1 MPRAFSMSCS
11 AEPCPPASAFIVV
24 VNCFVTAF
32 ILGCADTFV
41 TSVAVL
47 NVLSIAMR
55 MPFVLTSL
63 LVESTS
69 HSAPQT
75 PVAAFRAA
83 AKTPPALLLATASSE
98 AKRLHP
104 VGLPDV
110 ATLNLAPP
118 ALACL
123 MTIASSSVS
132 SLSVKFVVIAVSDLS
147 TTSTVAHVPL
157 PGVLPAASCP
167 PQAMNFVKLLNAPLA
182 ACESSLMH
190 FPACVFAWWVKSVST
205 KPSTAPPSV
214 AADSAA
220 ALPVFSAAL
229 SFVCADSSALRI
241 CVTSPRMFGFTARH
255 PMLSSAARRA
265 STFATASVS
274 VRSFSLVSLNAL
286 LTPSAAPFS
295 SPAIS
300 HMFSAL
306 SLLIATS
313 ALLSGA
319 HVPAAHAAKSAAA
332 NKLHLIA
339 ISSSLRATKN
349 QHTPPNHTKQ
359 NLRF

>member
-1 MPRAFSMSCS
+1 MPRALAMSCS
-11 AEPCPPASAFIVV
+11 AEPVPPASVFIVV
-24 VNCFVTAF
+24 VNCRVTAF

-41 TSVAVL
+41 TSGSVL

-55 MPFVLTSL
+55 MPFDLTWP

-75 PVAAFRAA
+75 PCAAFCVA
-83 AKTPPALLLATASSE
+83 AKTPPALLLVAASCE

-104 VGLPDV
+104 VGLLDV
-110 ATLNLAPP
+110 ATLNLAVS
-118 ALACL
+118 AFACL
-123 MTIASSSVS
+123 MTIASHSVS
-132 SLSVKFVVIAVSDLS
+132 SFSVKFVVIAVSDLS

-157 PGVLPAASCP
+157 PGVVPACACP
-167 PQAMNFVKLLNAPLA
+167 PQAMNFFKLLNAPLA
-182 ACESSLMH
+182 VVDSSTMH
-190 FPACVFAWWVKSVST
+190 LPACALAWWVKSVST

-214 AADSAA
+214 AADSAVA
-220 ALPVFSAAL
+220 PPVFSASL
-229 SFVCADSSALRI
+229 SFVSADSSAVRI
-241 CVTSPRMFGFTARH
+241 CVTSARMFGVTARH
-255 PMLSSAARRA
+255 PMLSSASRRA

-306 SLLIATS
+306 ALLTATS

-339 ISSSLRATKN
+339 LSSSLRATKN